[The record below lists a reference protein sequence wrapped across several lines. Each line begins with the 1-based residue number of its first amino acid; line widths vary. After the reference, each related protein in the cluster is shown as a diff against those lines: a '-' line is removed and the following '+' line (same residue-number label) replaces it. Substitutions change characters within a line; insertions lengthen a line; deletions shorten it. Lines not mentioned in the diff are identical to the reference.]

1 MPRPGVYRLCPTQ
14 VAPSAD
20 QLSSHCVGFCKE
32 FEVESVAAQQAPE
45 NGVGSSTAPASAAAS
60 AEPSPR
66 TPEAPDVRAQAGCSA
81 PAYCQCGRHWC
92 CRECCGGASDGG
104 MCRPLSHLLPCL
116 QAQHLVAAEVPLRR
130 TTTSNTAPRALMTFR
145 GCPRPLGATI
155 VLRGSDAAGK
165 SLPGC
170 LGSCCPCLPCPAHAG
185 VGGLCR
191 RGTHP
196 QRCCSVPPQ
205 SSGR

>member
-1 MPRPGVYRLCPTQ
+1 MAMSIG
-14 VAPSAD
+14 S
-20 QLSSHCVGFCKE
+20 
-32 FEVESVAAQQAPE
+32 
-45 NGVGSSTAPASAAAS
+45 VGSVPASLAS
-60 AEPSPR
+60 AKTGDAVAVSVLKKTLDIQQQTALQLLQATVLFLRGPAGVRSGS
-66 TPEAPDVRAQAGCSA
+66 DVRAQAGCSA